1 MPEFGSTQS
10 VRPRT
15 VSRFPML
22 KNLSGYKCHQFT
34 LSQYA
39 TTTAQVC
46 DDATVPSLQRP
57 GVELNPL
64 LHLLPSTLGKALRKH
79 ISARERAQGGFKSS
93 VGSQINT
100 VMKDLRVMGSGA
112 QLRASQSQTTRL

>member
-1 MPEFGSTQS
+1 MPEVGSTQS

-15 VSRFPML
+15 VSRFPKL
-22 KNLSGYKCHQFT
+22 KKLGGYECRQFT

-46 DDATVPSLQRP
+46 DDASVPSLQRS
-57 GVELNPL
+57 GVGLNPL

-79 ISARERAQGGFKSS
+79 IRARERAQEGFKTS

-112 QLRASQSQTTRL
+112 QLRASQSQTT